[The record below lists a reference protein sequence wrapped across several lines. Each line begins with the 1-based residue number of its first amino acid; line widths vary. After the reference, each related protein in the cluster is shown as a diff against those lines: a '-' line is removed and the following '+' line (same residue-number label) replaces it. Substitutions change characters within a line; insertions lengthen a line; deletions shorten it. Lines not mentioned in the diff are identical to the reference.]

1 MSNDLT
7 KARAAVHAALARDG
21 IAAPS
26 RWRVI
31 ITDSESPTGVA
42 PVCTE
47 GRSNALHVIDDYPG
61 GPERDEDGVYDCCP
75 WPQFDTYSQDTAA
88 YLVALLNAD
97 AAAPLHAGC
106 RADALAEV
114 TAWLV
119 KKARE
124 FHASSRKREREQG
137 DTCAVLASKIA
148 RGAVRPDNLRM
159 LPDAG
164 FFEVDRSYVSGT
176 WQFRCEAITPSP
188 GTGEVRALGWKRS
201 PVYDVHLWHAVA
213 LDPDDW
219 KHGEWTADTGTEG
232 TA

>member
-1 MSNDLT
+1 MSASEEMFHLIAGVSNDGSRPWCDE
-7 KARAAVHAALARDG
+7 ARRIL
-21 IAAPS
+21 
-26 RWRVI
+26 
-31 ITDSESPTGVA
+31 
-42 PVCTE
+42 
-47 GRSNALHVIDDYPG
+47 
-61 GPERDEDGVYDCCP
+61 
-75 WPQFDTYSQDTAA
+75 
-88 YLVALLNAD
+88 D
-97 AAAPLHAGC
+97 AH
-106 RADALAEV
+106 RAEVLAEV

-124 FHASSRKREREQG
+124 FHVSSRKREREQG

-176 WQFRCEAITPSP
+176 CQFRCEAITPSP

-201 PVYDVHLWHAVA
+201 PMHGTHLWHAVA

-219 KHGEWTADTGTEG
+219 EHGGWTDVTEAGTR
-232 TA
+232 